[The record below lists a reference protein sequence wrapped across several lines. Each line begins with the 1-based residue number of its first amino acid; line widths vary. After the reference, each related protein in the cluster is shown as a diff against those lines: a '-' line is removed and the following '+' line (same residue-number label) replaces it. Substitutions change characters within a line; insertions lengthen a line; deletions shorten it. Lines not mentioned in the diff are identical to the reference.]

1 MSEAYRCNLYNTSAR
16 RAKSLVHAAEL
27 TSSVQSHIGE
37 QVVHQRKGVKHQ
49 VCVSGS
55 TLNRQ
60 VTSFQSFRI
69 FFSIFLFLFEVK
81 CSLTVMSWQ
90 DYGSI
95 VASSAEINRIAQP
108 TVAGYPT
115 TKNRHSSVCKPWL
128 CQTPAAHASKAARFY
143 ISPCPPH
150 PPLLFFFGCWTSGA
164 PEGAPP

>member
-1 MSEAYRCNLYNTSAR
+1 M
-16 RAKSLVHAAEL
+16 
-27 TSSVQSHIGE
+27 
-37 QVVHQRKGVKHQ
+37 
-49 VCVSGS
+49 SGS

-69 FFSIFLFLFEVK
+69 YIFFLIFLFLFEVK

-128 CQTPAAHASKAARFY
+128 YQTPAAHASKAARFY

-150 PPLLFFFGCWTSGA
+150 PPSFFLFFFGLLDEWGPRRGPTMRISDFFSGGGEQSRETQA
-164 PEGAPP
+164 ARIKCTTKESDEPQLKLIAALMGTA